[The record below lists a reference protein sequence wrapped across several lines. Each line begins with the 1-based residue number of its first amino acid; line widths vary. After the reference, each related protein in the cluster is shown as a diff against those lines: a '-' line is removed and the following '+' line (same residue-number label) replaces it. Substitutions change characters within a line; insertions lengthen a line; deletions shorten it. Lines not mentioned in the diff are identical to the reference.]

1 MNGTY
6 QVIEIIIIL
15 ITKHKYDEN
24 RSESE
29 LLVKYIKYIEN
40 M

>member
-6 QVIEIIIIL
+6 QVIEIIL

-24 RSESE
+24 RSVSE
-29 LLVKYIKYIEN
+29 LLVKYINKQFEN
-40 M
+40 I